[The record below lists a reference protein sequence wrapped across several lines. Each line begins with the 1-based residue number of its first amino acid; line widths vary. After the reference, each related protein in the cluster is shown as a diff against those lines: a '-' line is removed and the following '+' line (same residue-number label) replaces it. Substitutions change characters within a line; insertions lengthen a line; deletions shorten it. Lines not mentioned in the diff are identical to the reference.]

1 MSRKKA
7 NKIEKPENALITLKR
22 LFAYTKGL
30 RLALTYTKGLRLALT
45 VVIIGIILTAVAKIV
60 GTAFLKII
68 VDKYIE
74 PLIKVYDIEIF
85 NGFINT
91 LLLIGVIYFTGVMAS
106 YIYSRILISISAK
119 ALYNIR
125 CDLFSKMEKL
135 PIKYFDTHTHGE
147 LMSLYTNDIDAI
159 REMMTESFP
168 SFILSIISII
178 GIFSMMVYYSWQLT
192 CIVMIAILFMFFLA
206 RNITKKS
213 GSYFVK
219 QQNELG
225 KVNGFVEEM
234 IEGQKV
240 VKVFCHENKTI
251 DDFNIINNELY
262 DISSKA
268 NGYANVLMPTMVNL
282 SNINYAIISISGS
295 IFILLNILTLGTL
308 VAFLQYTRMFVHPI
322 SDISQQF
329 NSVLTAL
336 AGAER
341 IFKVMDTRP
350 EKDDGKVVL
359 ANIKIDENGN
369 IIETNER
376 TGVWAWKTLD
386 KDGKAKYIELKGEIE
401 FKDVVFSYND
411 EKIVLNTINLKAN
424 MGEKIAFV
432 GSTGAGK
439 TTITNLINRFYD
451 IKSGE
456 ITFDGINIKNIKKAD
471 LRKTISIVLQ
481 DTHLFTDT
489 VRENIRYGKLN
500 ATDDEV
506 VEASKL
512 ANAHEFIT
520 HLPKGY
526 DTILTTDGQNL
537 SQGERQL
544 LAIARAIVADPPV
557 LILDEA
563 TSSIDTR
570 TEKLIEQGMDTL
582 MKGRTV
588 FIIAHRLSTVRDS
601 DTIIVLENGTIIE
614 KGSHEKLLDNKGKY
628 YQLYNGMFEL
638 E

>member
-22 LFAYTKGL
+22 LFA
-30 RLALTYTKGLRLALT
+30 YTKGLRLALT

-74 PLIKVYDIEIF
+74 PLIKIYDIEIF

-168 SFILSIISII
+168 SFILSIISIV

-192 CIVMIAILFMFFLA
+192 CIVMIAIVFMFFLA

-213 GSYFVK
+213 GSYFIK

-341 IFKVMDTRP
+341 IFKVMDARP

-376 TGVWAWKTLD
+376 TGIWAWKSID
-386 KDGKAKYIELKGEIE
+386 KDGKARYIELKGEIE

-489 VRENIRYGKLN
+489 VKENIRYGKLN

-512 ANAHEFIT
+512 ANAHDFIT
-520 HLPKGY
+520 LLPNGY

-614 KGSHEKLLDNKGKY
+614 QGNHEKLLDNKGKY

>member
-22 LFAYTKGL
+22 LFLYTKGL
-30 RLALTYTKGLRLALT
+30 RFALI

-74 PLIKVYDIEIF
+74 PLIKIYDIEIF

-147 LMSLYTNDIDAI
+147 LMSLYTNDVDAI

-168 SFILSIISII
+168 SFILSIISIV

-213 GSYFVK
+213 GLYFVK

-376 TGVWAWKTLD
+376 TGIWAWKSID

-506 VEASKL
+506 IEAAKL

-601 DTIIVLENGTIIE
+601 DSIIVLENGTIIE
-614 KGSHEKLLDNKGKY
+614 KGNHEKLLDNKGKY

>member
-1 MSRKKA
+1 MPRKKS
-7 NKIEKPENALITLKR
+7 NKFEKPENAVKTLKR
-22 LFAYTKGL
+22 LFLYTKGL
-30 RLALTYTKGLRLALT
+30 RFGLF

-74 PLIKVYDIEIF
+74 PLTKVYDIDIF

-91 LLLIGVIYFTGVMAS
+91 LLLIGIIYFTGVMAS
-106 YIYSRILISISAK
+106 YIYSRILISIAAK

-147 LMSLYTNDIDAI
+147 LMSLYTNDVDAI

-168 SFILSIISII
+168 SFILSIISIV

-192 CIVMIAILFMFFLA
+192 CIVMITIVFMFFLA

-213 GSYFVK
+213 GSYFIK

-251 DDFNIINNELY
+251 EDFSIINNDLY

-268 NGYANVLMPTMVNL
+268 NGYANILMPTMVNL
-282 SNINYAIISISGS
+282 SNINYALISIFGS

-341 IFKVMDTRP
+341 IFRVMDIKP

-359 ANIKIDENGN
+359 VNIKIDENGN

-376 TGVWAWKTLD
+376 TGIWAWKSLD

-506 VEASKL
+506 IEASKL
-512 ANAHEFIT
+512 ANAHDFIT
-520 HLPKGY
+520 LLPNGY

-601 DTIIVLENGTIIE
+601 DSIIVLENGTIIE
-614 KGSHEKLLDNKGKY
+614 QGNHEKLLDNKGKY

>member
-22 LFAYTKGL
+22 LFV
-30 RLALTYTKGLRLALT
+30 YTKGLRLALT

-74 PLIKVYDIEIF
+74 PLIKIYDIEIF

-91 LLLIGVIYFTGVMAS
+91 LLLIGVIYFTGIMAS

-168 SFILSIISII
+168 SFILSIISLV
-178 GIFSMMVYYSWQLT
+178 GIFSMMIYYSWQLT

-376 TGVWAWKTLD
+376 TGIWAWKSID

-411 EKIVLNTINLKAN
+411 VKIVLNTINLKAN

-512 ANAHEFIT
+512 ANAHDFIT
-520 HLPKGY
+520 LLPNGY

-614 KGSHEKLLDNKGKY
+614 QGNHEKLLDNKGKY

>member
-22 LFAYTKGL
+22 LFA
-30 RLALTYTKGLRLALT
+30 YTKGLRLALT

-74 PLIKVYDIEIF
+74 PLIKIYDIEIF

-147 LMSLYTNDIDAI
+147 LMSLYTNDVDAI

-168 SFILSIISII
+168 SFILSIISIV

-206 RNITKKS
+206 RNISKKS
-213 GSYFVK
+213 GLYFVK

-359 ANIKIDENGN
+359 ANIKIDESGN

-376 TGVWAWKTLD
+376 TGIWAWKSLD

-439 TTITNLINRFYD
+439 TTIINLINRFYD

-506 VEASKL
+506 IEASKL

-588 FIIAHRLSTVRDS
+588 FIIAHRLSTVKDS

-614 KGSHEKLLDNKGKY
+614 QGNHEKLLDNKGKY

>member
-22 LFAYTKGL
+22 LFA
-30 RLALTYTKGLRLALT
+30 YTKGLRLALT

-74 PLIKVYDIEIF
+74 PLIKDYNIEIF

-147 LMSLYTNDIDAI
+147 LMSLYTNDVDAI

-168 SFILSIISII
+168 SFILSIISIV

-213 GSYFVK
+213 GLYFVK

-359 ANIKIDENGN
+359 ANIKIDESGN

-376 TGVWAWKTLD
+376 TGIWAWKSFD
-386 KDGKAKYIELKGEIE
+386 KDGNAKYIELKGEIE

-506 VEASKL
+506 IEAAKL
-512 ANAHEFIT
+512 ANAHEFIS

-601 DTIIVLENGTIIE
+601 DAIIVLENGTIIE
-614 KGSHEKLLDNKGKY
+614 KGNHEKLLDNKGKY

>member
-1 MSRKKA
+1 MPRKKS
-7 NKIEKPENALITLKR
+7 NKFEKPENAVKTLKR
-22 LFAYTKGL
+22 LFLYTKGL
-30 RLALTYTKGLRLALT
+30 RIGLF

-74 PLIKVYDIEIF
+74 PLTKVYDIDIF

-91 LLLIGVIYFTGVMAS
+91 LLLIGVIYFTGVIAS
-106 YIYSRILISISAK
+106 YLYSRILISIAAK
-119 ALYNIR
+119 VLYNIR

-147 LMSLYTNDIDAI
+147 LMSLYTNDVDAI

-192 CIVMIAILFMFFLA
+192 CIVMIAIVFMFFLA

-213 GSYFVK
+213 GSYFIK

-240 VKVFCHENKTI
+240 IKVFCHETKI
-251 DDFNIINNELY
+251 IEDFNIINNELY
-262 DISSKA
+262 EISSKA

-341 IFKVMDTRP
+341 IFRVMDIKP
-350 EKDDGKVVL
+350 EKDDGKVILV
-359 ANIKIDENGN
+359 NIKIDENGN

-376 TGVWAWKTLD
+376 TGIWAWKSFD

-401 FKDVVFSYND
+401 FKDVIFSYND
-411 EKIVLNTINLKAN
+411 DKIVLNTINLKAN

-506 VEASKL
+506 IEAAKL
-512 ANAHEFIT
+512 ANAHDFIT
-520 HLPKGY
+520 LLPNGY

-614 KGSHEKLLDNKGKY
+614 QGNHEKLLDNKGKY

>member
-22 LFAYTKGL
+22 LFA
-30 RLALTYTKGLRLALT
+30 YTKGLRLALT

-74 PLIKVYDIEIF
+74 PLIKDYNIEIF

-147 LMSLYTNDIDAI
+147 LMSLYTNDVDAI

-168 SFILSIISII
+168 SFILSIISIV

-268 NGYANVLMPTMVNL
+268 NGYANILMPTMVNL

-341 IFKVMDTRP
+341 IFKVMDARP

-359 ANIKIDENGN
+359 ANIKIDESGN

-376 TGVWAWKTLD
+376 TGIWAWKSFD
-386 KDGKAKYIELKGEIE
+386 KDGNAKYIELKGEIE

-506 VEASKL
+506 IEAAKL
-512 ANAHEFIT
+512 ANAHEFIS

-582 MKGRTV
+582 MNGRTV

-601 DTIIVLENGTIIE
+601 DTIIVLDNGTIIE
-614 KGSHEKLLDNKGKY
+614 QGNHEKLLDNKGKY

>member
-1 MSRKKA
+1 M
-7 NKIEKPENALITLKR
+7 
-22 LFAYTKGL
+22 
-30 RLALTYTKGLRLALT
+30 
-45 VVIIGIILTAVAKIV
+45 
-60 GTAFLKII
+60 
-68 VDKYIE
+68 
-74 PLIKVYDIEIF
+74 
-85 NGFINT
+85 
-91 LLLIGVIYFTGVMAS
+91 
-106 YIYSRILISISAK
+106 
-119 ALYNIR
+119 
-125 CDLFSKMEKL
+125 
-135 PIKYFDTHTHGE
+135 
-147 LMSLYTNDIDAI
+147 
-159 REMMTESFP
+159 
-168 SFILSIISII
+168 
-178 GIFSMMVYYSWQLT
+178 
-192 CIVMIAILFMFFLA
+192 
-206 RNITKKS
+206 
-213 GSYFVK
+213 
-219 QQNELG
+219 
-225 KVNGFVEEM
+225 
-234 IEGQKV
+234 
-240 VKVFCHENKTI
+240 
-251 DDFNIINNELY
+251 
-262 DISSKA
+262 
-268 NGYANVLMPTMVNL
+268 
-282 SNINYAIISISGS
+282 
-295 IFILLNILTLGTL
+295 
-308 VAFLQYTRMFVHPI
+308 
-322 SDISQQF
+322 
-329 NSVLTAL
+329 
-336 AGAER
+336 
-341 IFKVMDTRP
+341 
-350 EKDDGKVVL
+350 
-359 ANIKIDENGN
+359 
-369 IIETNER
+369 
-376 TGVWAWKTLD
+376 
-386 KDGKAKYIELKGEIE
+386 
-401 FKDVVFSYND
+401 VFSYND

-489 VRENIRYGKLN
+489 VKENIRYGKLN

-512 ANAHEFIT
+512 ANAHDFIT
-520 HLPKGY
+520 LLPNGY

-614 KGSHEKLLDNKGKY
+614 QGNHEKLLDNKGKY

>member
-1 MSRKKA
+1 
-7 NKIEKPENALITLKR
+7 
-22 LFAYTKGL
+22 
-30 RLALTYTKGLRLALT
+30 
-45 VVIIGIILTAVAKIV
+45 
-60 GTAFLKII
+60 
-68 VDKYIE
+68 
-74 PLIKVYDIEIF
+74 
-85 NGFINT
+85 
-91 LLLIGVIYFTGVMAS
+91 
-106 YIYSRILISISAK
+106 
-119 ALYNIR
+119 
-125 CDLFSKMEKL
+125 
-135 PIKYFDTHTHGE
+135 
-147 LMSLYTNDIDAI
+147 MSLYTNDIDAI

-192 CIVMIAILFMFFLA
+192 CVVMLAVVFMFFLA

-308 VAFLQYTRMFVHPI
+308 VAFLQYTRMFIHPI

-376 TGVWAWKTLD
+376 TGIWAWKSID

-411 EKIVLNTINLKAN
+411 DKIVLNTINLKAN

-489 VRENIRYGKLN
+489 VKENIRYGKLN

-512 ANAHEFIT
+512 ANAHDFIT
-520 HLPKGY
+520 LLPNGY

-614 KGSHEKLLDNKGKY
+614 QGNHEKLLDNKGKY

>member
-1 MSRKKA
+1 MPRKKS
-7 NKIEKPENALITLKR
+7 NKFEKPENAVKTLKR
-22 LFAYTKGL
+22 LFL
-30 RLALTYTKGLRLALT
+30 YTKGLRLALT

-74 PLIKVYDIEIF
+74 PLTKVYDIDIF

-91 LLLIGVIYFTGVMAS
+91 LLLIGIIYFTGVMAS
-106 YIYSRILISISAK
+106 YIYSRILISIAAK
-119 ALYNIR
+119 TLYNIR

-147 LMSLYTNDIDAI
+147 LMSLYTNDVDAI

-168 SFILSIISII
+168 SFILSIISIV

-213 GSYFVK
+213 GLYFIK

-251 DDFNIINNELY
+251 DDFSIINNDLY

-268 NGYANVLMPTMVNL
+268 NGYANILMPTMVNL
-282 SNINYAIISISGS
+282 SNINYAIISIFGS

-341 IFKVMDTRP
+341 IFRVMDIKP

-359 ANIKIDENGN
+359 INIKIDESGN

-401 FKDVVFSYND
+401 FKDVIFSYND

-506 VEASKL
+506 IEASKL
-512 ANAHEFIT
+512 ANAHDFIT
-520 HLPKGY
+520 LLPNGY

-614 KGSHEKLLDNKGKY
+614 QGNHEKLLDNKGKY

>member
-1 MSRKKA
+1 MPRKKS
-7 NKIEKPENALITLKR
+7 NKFEKPENAVKTLKR
-22 LFAYTKGL
+22 LFL
-30 RLALTYTKGLRLALT
+30 YTKGLRLALT

-74 PLIKVYDIEIF
+74 PLIKIYDIEIF

-147 LMSLYTNDIDAI
+147 LMSLYTNDVDAI

-192 CIVMIAILFMFFLA
+192 CIVMIAIVFMFFLA

-213 GSYFVK
+213 GSYFIK

-240 VKVFCHENKTI
+240 IKVFCHETKTI
-251 DDFNIINNELY
+251 EDFNIINNELY
-262 DISSKA
+262 EISSKA

-308 VAFLQYTRMFVHPI
+308 IAFLQYTRMFVHPI

-341 IFKVMDTRP
+341 IFRVMDVKP

-376 TGVWAWKTLD
+376 TGVWAWKSFD

-411 EKIVLNTINLKAN
+411 DKIVLNTINLKAN

-512 ANAHEFIT
+512 ANAHDFIT
-520 HLPKGY
+520 LLPNGY

-544 LAIARAIVADPPV
+544 LAIARAIVADPRV

-570 TEKLIEQGMDTL
+570 TEKLIEQGMVTL

-601 DTIIVLENGTIIE
+601 DSIIVLENGTIIE

>member
-22 LFAYTKGL
+22 LFV
-30 RLALTYTKGLRLALT
+30 YTKGLRLALT

-74 PLIKVYDIEIF
+74 PLIKIYDIEIF

-168 SFILSIISII
+168 SFILSIISIV

-192 CIVMIAILFMFFLA
+192 CIIMLAIVFMFFLA

-213 GSYFVK
+213 GLYFVK

-376 TGVWAWKTLD
+376 TGIWAWKSID

-411 EKIVLNTINLKAN
+411 DKIVLNTINLKAN
-424 MGEKIAFV
+424 MGKKIAFV

-512 ANAHEFIT
+512 ANAHDFIT
-520 HLPKGY
+520 LLPNGY

-614 KGSHEKLLDNKGKY
+614 QGNHEKLLDNKGKY

>member
-7 NKIEKPENALITLKR
+7 NKNEKPENALITLKR
-22 LFAYTKGL
+22 LFV
-30 RLALTYTKGLRLALT
+30 YTKGLRLALT

-74 PLIKVYDIEIF
+74 PLIKDYNIEIF

-91 LLLIGVIYFTGVMAS
+91 LLLIGVIYFTGVIAS
-106 YIYSRILISISAK
+106 YLYSRILISIAAK
-119 ALYNIR
+119 VLYNIR

-213 GSYFVK
+213 GSYFIK

-376 TGVWAWKTLD
+376 TGIWAWKSID

-424 MGEKIAFV
+424 MSEKIAFV
-432 GSTGAGK
+432 GSTWAGK

-512 ANAHEFIT
+512 ANAHDFIT
-520 HLPKGY
+520 LLPNGY

-614 KGSHEKLLDNKGKY
+614 QGNHEKLLDNKGKY

>member
-22 LFAYTKGL
+22 LFV
-30 RLALTYTKGLRLALT
+30 YTKGLRLALT

-74 PLIKVYDIEIF
+74 PLIKIYDIEIF

-168 SFILSIISII
+168 SFILSIISIV

-192 CIVMIAILFMFFLA
+192 CIIMLAIVFMFFLA

-213 GSYFVK
+213 GLYFVK

-376 TGVWAWKTLD
+376 TGIWAWKSID

-439 TTITNLINRFYD
+439 TTIINLINRFYD

-506 VEASKL
+506 VEAAKL
-512 ANAHEFIT
+512 ANAHEFIS

-601 DTIIVLENGTIIE
+601 DSIIVLENGTIIE
-614 KGSHEKLLDNKGKY
+614 QGNHEKLLDNKGKY

>member
-22 LFAYTKGL
+22 LFV
-30 RLALTYTKGLRLALT
+30 YTKGLRLALT

-74 PLIKVYDIEIF
+74 PLMKTYDIEIF

-91 LLLIGVIYFTGVMAS
+91 LLLIGIIYFTGVIAS
-106 YIYSRILISISAK
+106 YLYSRILISIAAK
-119 ALYNIR
+119 VLYNIR

-192 CIVMIAILFMFFLA
+192 CIIIVAIVFMFFIA

-213 GSYFVK
+213 GAYFVK

-341 IFKVMDTRP
+341 IFKVMDARP

-359 ANIKIDENGN
+359 ANIKIDESGN

-376 TGVWAWKTLD
+376 TGIWAWKSID

-411 EKIVLNTINLKAN
+411 VKIVLNTINLKAN

-512 ANAHEFIT
+512 ANAHDFIT
-520 HLPKGY
+520 LLPNGY

-614 KGSHEKLLDNKGKY
+614 QGNHEKLLDNKGKY

>member
-22 LFAYTKGL
+22 LFV
-30 RLALTYTKGLRLALT
+30 YTKGLRLALT

-74 PLIKVYDIEIF
+74 PLIKIYDIEIF

-147 LMSLYTNDIDAI
+147 LMSLYTNDVDAI

-168 SFILSIISII
+168 SFILSIISIV

-213 GSYFVK
+213 GTYFVK

-376 TGVWAWKTLD
+376 TGVWAWKSID

-439 TTITNLINRFYD
+439 TTIINLINRFYD

-506 VEASKL
+506 IEASKL
-512 ANAHEFIT
+512 ANAHDFIT
-520 HLPKGY
+520 LLPKGY

-582 MKGRTV
+582 MNGRTV

-614 KGSHEKLLDNKGKY
+614 QGNHEKLLDNKGKY

>member
-22 LFAYTKGL
+22 LFV
-30 RLALTYTKGLRLALT
+30 YTKGLRLALT

-74 PLIKVYDIEIF
+74 PLIKIYDIEIF

-192 CIVMIAILFMFFLA
+192 CVVMLAVVFMFFLA

-295 IFILLNILTLGTL
+295 IFILLNIMTLGTL

-359 ANIKIDENGN
+359 ANIKIDESGN

-411 EKIVLNTINLKAN
+411 DKIVLNTINLKAN

-512 ANAHEFIT
+512 ANAHDFIT
-520 HLPKGY
+520 LLPNGY

-614 KGSHEKLLDNKGKY
+614 QGNHEKLLDNKGKY

>member
-7 NKIEKPENALITLKR
+7 NKNEKPENALITLKR
-22 LFAYTKGL
+22 LFV
-30 RLALTYTKGLRLALT
+30 YTKGLRLALT

-74 PLIKVYDIEIF
+74 PLIKDYNIEIF

-91 LLLIGVIYFTGVMAS
+91 LLLIGVIYFTGVIAS
-106 YIYSRILISISAK
+106 YLYSRILISIAAK
-119 ALYNIR
+119 VLYNIR

-376 TGVWAWKTLD
+376 TGIWAWKSID

-512 ANAHEFIT
+512 ANAHDFIT
-520 HLPKGY
+520 LLPNGY

-614 KGSHEKLLDNKGKY
+614 QGNHEKLLDNKGKY

>member
-22 LFAYTKGL
+22 LFA
-30 RLALTYTKGLRLALT
+30 YTKGLRLALT

-74 PLIKVYDIEIF
+74 PLIKIYDIEIF

-168 SFILSIISII
+168 SFILSIISIV

-192 CIVMIAILFMFFLA
+192 CIVMIAIVFMFFLA

-213 GSYFVK
+213 GSYFIK

-341 IFKVMDTRP
+341 IFKVMDARP

-359 ANIKIDENGN
+359 ANIKIDEN
-369 IIETNER
+369 
-376 TGVWAWKTLD
+376 
-386 KDGKAKYIELKGEIE
+386 
-401 FKDVVFSYND
+401 
-411 EKIVLNTINLKAN
+411 
-424 MGEKIAFV
+424 
-432 GSTGAGK
+432 
-439 TTITNLINRFYD
+439 
-451 IKSGE
+451 
-456 ITFDGINIKNIKKAD
+456 
-471 LRKTISIVLQ
+471 
-481 DTHLFTDT
+481 
-489 VRENIRYGKLN
+489 
-500 ATDDEV
+500 
-506 VEASKL
+506 
-512 ANAHEFIT
+512 
-520 HLPKGY
+520 
-526 DTILTTDGQNL
+526 
-537 SQGERQL
+537 
-544 LAIARAIVADPPV
+544 
-557 LILDEA
+557 
-563 TSSIDTR
+563 
-570 TEKLIEQGMDTL
+570 
-582 MKGRTV
+582 
-588 FIIAHRLSTVRDS
+588 
-601 DTIIVLENGTIIE
+601 
-614 KGSHEKLLDNKGKY
+614 
-628 YQLYNGMFEL
+628 
-638 E
+638 

>member
-7 NKIEKPENALITLKR
+7 NKNEKPENALITLKR
-22 LFAYTKGL
+22 LFV
-30 RLALTYTKGLRLALT
+30 YTKGLRLALT

-74 PLIKVYDIEIF
+74 PLIKDYNIEIF

-91 LLLIGVIYFTGVMAS
+91 LLLIGVIYFTGVIAS
-106 YIYSRILISISAK
+106 YLYSRILISIAAK
-119 ALYNIR
+119 VLYNIR

-192 CIVMIAILFMFFLA
+192 CIVMIAIVFMFFLA

-213 GSYFVK
+213 GSYFIK

-376 TGVWAWKTLD
+376 TGIWAWKSID

-512 ANAHEFIT
+512 ANAHDFIT
-520 HLPKGY
+520 LLPNGY

-614 KGSHEKLLDNKGKY
+614 QGNHEKLLDNKGKY

>member
-22 LFAYTKGL
+22 LFA
-30 RLALTYTKGLRLALT
+30 YTKGLRLALT

-74 PLIKVYDIEIF
+74 PLIKDYNIEIF

-147 LMSLYTNDIDAI
+147 LMSLYTNDVDAI

-168 SFILSIISII
+168 SFILSIISIV

-268 NGYANVLMPTMVNL
+268 NGYANILMPTMVNL

-359 ANIKIDENGN
+359 ANIKIDESGN

-376 TGVWAWKTLD
+376 TGIWAWKSFD
-386 KDGKAKYIELKGEIE
+386 KDGNAKYIELKGEIE

-506 VEASKL
+506 IEAAKL
-512 ANAHEFIT
+512 ANAHEFIS

-601 DTIIVLENGTIIE
+601 DAIIVLENGTIIE
-614 KGSHEKLLDNKGKY
+614 KGNHEKLLDNKGKY

>member
-22 LFAYTKGL
+22 LFA
-30 RLALTYTKGLRLALT
+30 YTKGLRLALT

-119 ALYNIR
+119 TLYNIR
-125 CDLFSKMEKL
+125 CELFSKMEKL

-336 AGAER
+336 DGAER
-341 IFKVMDTRP
+341 IFKVMDARP

-359 ANIKIDENGN
+359 ANIKIDESGN

-376 TGVWAWKTLD
+376 TGIWAWKSID

-411 EKIVLNTINLKAN
+411 VKIVLNTINLKAN

-512 ANAHEFIT
+512 ANAHDFIT
-520 HLPKGY
+520 LLPNGY

-614 KGSHEKLLDNKGKY
+614 QGNHEKLLDNKGKY

>member
-22 LFAYTKGL
+22 LFV
-30 RLALTYTKGLRLALT
+30 YTKGLRLALT

-74 PLIKVYDIEIF
+74 PLIKIYDIEIF

-376 TGVWAWKTLD
+376 TGIWAWKSID

-411 EKIVLNTINLKAN
+411 VKIVLNTINLKAN

-512 ANAHEFIT
+512 ANAHDFIT
-520 HLPKGY
+520 LLPNGY

>member
-22 LFAYTKGL
+22 LFA
-30 RLALTYTKGLRLALT
+30 YTKGLRLALT

-74 PLIKVYDIEIF
+74 PLIKDYNIEIF

-147 LMSLYTNDIDAI
+147 LMSLYTNDVDAI

-168 SFILSIISII
+168 SFILSIISIV

-341 IFKVMDTRP
+341 IFKVMDARP

-359 ANIKIDENGN
+359 ANIKIDESGN

-376 TGVWAWKTLD
+376 TGIWAWKSFD
-386 KDGKAKYIELKGEIE
+386 KDGNAKYIELKGEIE

-456 ITFDGINIKNIKKAD
+456 ITFDGINIKNIKKVD

-506 VEASKL
+506 IEAAKL
-512 ANAHEFIT
+512 ANAHEFIS

-582 MKGRTV
+582 MNGRTV

-614 KGSHEKLLDNKGKY
+614 QGNHEKLLDNKGKY

>member
-1 MSRKKA
+1 
-7 NKIEKPENALITLKR
+7 
-22 LFAYTKGL
+22 
-30 RLALTYTKGLRLALT
+30 
-45 VVIIGIILTAVAKIV
+45 
-60 GTAFLKII
+60 
-68 VDKYIE
+68 
-74 PLIKVYDIEIF
+74 
-85 NGFINT
+85 
-91 LLLIGVIYFTGVMAS
+91 
-106 YIYSRILISISAK
+106 
-119 ALYNIR
+119 
-125 CDLFSKMEKL
+125 
-135 PIKYFDTHTHGE
+135 
-147 LMSLYTNDIDAI
+147 
-159 REMMTESFP
+159 
-168 SFILSIISII
+168 
-178 GIFSMMVYYSWQLT
+178 
-192 CIVMIAILFMFFLA
+192 
-206 RNITKKS
+206 
-213 GSYFVK
+213 
-219 QQNELG
+219 
-225 KVNGFVEEM
+225 
-234 IEGQKV
+234 
-240 VKVFCHENKTI
+240 
-251 DDFNIINNELY
+251 
-262 DISSKA
+262 
-268 NGYANVLMPTMVNL
+268 
-282 SNINYAIISISGS
+282 
-295 IFILLNILTLGTL
+295 
-308 VAFLQYTRMFVHPI
+308 
-322 SDISQQF
+322 
-329 NSVLTAL
+329 
-336 AGAER
+336 
-341 IFKVMDTRP
+341 
-350 EKDDGKVVL
+350 
-359 ANIKIDENGN
+359 
-369 IIETNER
+369 
-376 TGVWAWKTLD
+376 
-386 KDGKAKYIELKGEIE
+386 
-401 FKDVVFSYND
+401 
-411 EKIVLNTINLKAN
+411 

-506 VEASKL
+506 IEAAKL
-512 ANAHEFIT
+512 ANAHEFIS

-582 MKGRTV
+582 MNGRTV

-614 KGSHEKLLDNKGKY
+614 KGNHEKLLDNKGKY

>member
-22 LFAYTKGL
+22 LFV
-30 RLALTYTKGLRLALT
+30 YTKGLRLALT

-91 LLLIGVIYFTGVMAS
+91 LLLIGIIYFTGVMAS

-147 LMSLYTNDIDAI
+147 LMSLYTNDVDAI

-206 RNITKKS
+206 RNISKKS
-213 GSYFVK
+213 GLYFVK

-341 IFKVMDTRP
+341 IFKVMDARP

-359 ANIKIDENGN
+359 ANIKVDESGN

-386 KDGKAKYIELKGEIE
+386 KDGSAKYIELKGEIE

-512 ANAHEFIT
+512 ANAHEFIS

-601 DTIIVLENGTIIE
+601 DSIIVLENGTIIE
-614 KGSHEKLLDNKGKY
+614 QGNHEKLLDNKGKY

>member
-22 LFAYTKGL
+22 LFLYTKGL
-30 RLALTYTKGLRLALT
+30 RIGLF

-74 PLIKVYDIEIF
+74 PLIKIYDIEIF

-341 IFKVMDTRP
+341 IFKVMDTKP

-376 TGVWAWKTLD
+376 TGVWAWKSID

-506 VEASKL
+506 IEASKL

-614 KGSHEKLLDNKGKY
+614 KGNHEKLLDNKGKY